1 MNKTPK
7 EEVVRS
13 EFLSLIPELDNWG
26 AFVDEILNDFLERNF
41 TSQERI
47 QRKAQHRVKNIE
59 SYCEKV
65 LLRKPSS
72 NPILTTTDK
81 VGTRVVLLTTKDV
94 EEVSNFIKNNQ
105 DWILVDQSRDYHH
118 EIFEEPELFSY
129 QSDHFI
135 IKPLETYKTSANKEF
150 LTCEIQ
156 VRTLLQHAYAEISH
170 DTIYKHASVDNRK
183 AKRALASSMALLEAA
198 DEKFIQVYN
207 EINSMASFY
216 DIIKNKLIAY
226 YKQFVPK
233 YNELDYNMELS
244 IILLNIY
251 SNDEQKQIEV
261 EIDDFIKEEYETIK
275 EQIEYYYDKSIL
287 FKHPIVLIAMYGI
300 LMLQDTTW
308 NKWSLS
314 YDSLIDVMTS
324 MNISVDSMK

>member
-1 MNKTPK
+1 MKKTPK
-7 EEVVRS
+7 EGVVRS
-13 EFLSLIPELDNWG
+13 EFLSLIPELDKWG
-26 AFVDEILNDFLERNF
+26 NFVDGILNDFLEKNF
-41 TSQERI
+41 TSPERI

-72 NPILTTTDK
+72 NPISTTTDK

-94 EEVSNFIKNNQ
+94 EVVSNFIKDNKN
-105 DWILVDQSRDYHH
+105 WTFVEQSRDYHH

-135 IKPLETYKTSANKEF
+135 IKPLTTYKTSANRDF

-183 AKRALASSMALLEAA
+183 AKRALASAMALLEAA

-216 DIIKNKLIAY
+216 DILKNKLIAY
-226 YKQFVPK
+226 YKQFVPT
-233 YNELDYNMELS
+233 YNEKDYNMELS
-244 IILLNIY
+244 MILLKMFNK
-251 SNDEQKQIEV
+251 DEQLQINED
-261 EIDDFIKEEYETIK
+261 IDSFVKNEYESIK

-287 FKHPIVLIAMYGI
+287 FKHPIVIVAMYGI
-300 LMLQDTTW
+300 IMLQNTTW
-308 NKWSLS
+308 NNWSLS
-314 YDSLIDVMTS
+314 FDSLVDVMTS